1 MNQCVNHVT
10 TELSKYPPADK
21 AALRPFVAWFWLLPQ
36 NLFLFVSEPFAL
48 TFFSLRLEGGK
59 QPAKVPKKGLEI
71 VNVISRI
78 ANKIYHSLILFK
90 SV

>member
-36 NLFLFVSEPFAL
+36 NLFLFVSEPF
-48 TFFSLRLEGGK
+48 T
-59 QPAKVPKKGLEI
+59 
-71 VNVISRI
+71 
-78 ANKIYHSLILFK
+78 LIFLL
-90 SV
+90 